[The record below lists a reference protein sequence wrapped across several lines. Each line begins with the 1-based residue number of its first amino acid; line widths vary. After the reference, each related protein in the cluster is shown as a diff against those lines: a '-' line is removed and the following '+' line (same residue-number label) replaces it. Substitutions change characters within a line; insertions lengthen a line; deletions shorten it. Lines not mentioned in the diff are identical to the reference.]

1 MSVEVYPNIYN
12 VEVYDSVVY
21 VPTAL
26 SLLKVSEDT
35 EASANKAYVAD
46 TGVGA
51 LILSLPL
58 TAKLGDSVEVVRF
71 GAGAL
76 TIDRN
81 GHKINGLDQDLLPGD
96 QVGVRLR
103 YVDSTIGWIQF

>member
-35 EASANKAYVAD
+35 EALLNKAYVVD
-46 TGVGA
+46 TTLSEVT
-51 LILSLPL
+51 LILPVGV
-58 TAKLGDSVEVVRF
+58 KQGDSIEIVRF
-71 GAGAL
+71 GALGL
-76 TIDRN
+76 TVSRN
-81 GHKINGLDQDLLPGD
+81 GHNINGLSQDLSLND
-96 QVGVRLR
+96 LQSVRLR